1 MTPGQIKSVAV
12 ESSKVYYNYLLETGR
27 GIEEVKVLSIAH
39 NKKDLFKLKLDKL
52 ILVPAF
58 MPPHKN
64 TRDVIDAKDRLEM
77 VRLAIEDNPAF
88 EISTY
93 EVDSKKKSYSID
105 TLKELRNIYGDEA
118 QLCFITGSDSLKDL
132 FSWKNINDIFKIS
145 KFIVANRPG
154 YPLKDIPK
162 EADTVVITPIEV
174 SSEDIRKRLKEGRS
188 IRYLVSERVRKYILE
203 HNLYIS

>member
-1 MTPGQIKSVAV
+1 MRIGILGGTFNPIHIGHLILA
-12 ESSKVYYNYLLETGR
+12 EEAYY
-27 GIEEVKVLSIAH
+27 
-39 NKKDLFKLKLDKL
+39 KLKLDKL
-52 ILVPAF
+52 IFVPAF

-64 TRDVIDAKDRLEM
+64 SSDVINAKDRLEM
-77 VRLAIEDNPAF
+77 VRLAIQDNPVF

-93 EVDSKKKSYSID
+93 AVDSKKKSYSID
-105 TLKELRNIYGDEA
+105 TLKEFRSIYGDDA

-132 FSWKNINDIFKIS
+132 FSWKNINDIFKMS

-188 IRYLVSERVRKYILE
+188 VRYLVPENVRKYIVD
-203 HNLYIS
+203 HNLYK

>member
-1 MTPGQIKSVAV
+1 MRI
-12 ESSKVYYNYLLETGR
+12 
-27 GIEEVKVLSIAH
+27 GILGGTFNPIHIGHLILAEEAY
-39 NKKDLFKLKLDKL
+39 FKLKLNKL
-52 ILVPAF
+52 IFVPAF
-58 MPPHKN
+58 VPPHKS
-64 TRDVIDAKDRLEM
+64 TSDVISAKDRLDM

-105 TLKELRNIYGDEA
+105 TLKEFRSLYGDEA

-154 YPLKDIPK
+154 YPIKDIPK

-188 IRYLVSERVRKYILE
+188 IRYLVPEKVREYILKRG
-203 HNLYIS
+203 LYSLVP

>member
-1 MTPGQIKSVAV
+1 MRI
-12 ESSKVYYNYLLETGR
+12 
-27 GIEEVKVLSIAH
+27 GILGGTFNPIHIGHLILAEEAR
-39 NKKDLFKLKLDKL
+39 FKLKLDKL

-58 MPPHKN
+58 MPPHKD
-64 TRDVIDAKDRLEM
+64 TSDVIDAKDRLEM
-77 VRLAIEDNPAF
+77 VRLAIEDNPVF

-105 TLKELRNIYGDEA
+105 TLKEFRKIYGDEA

-188 IRYLVSERVRKYILE
+188 IRYLVSEKVRKYILE
-203 HNLYIS
+203 HNLYLTLTKRVL

>member
-1 MTPGQIKSVAV
+1 MRI
-12 ESSKVYYNYLLETGR
+12 
-27 GIEEVKVLSIAH
+27 GILGGTFNPIHIGHLILAEEAC
-39 NKKDLFKLKLDKL
+39 FKLKLDKL

-58 MPPHKN
+58 MPPHKD

-105 TLKELRNIYGDEA
+105 TLKEFRKIYGDEA
-118 QLCFITGSDSLKDL
+118 QLCFITGSDSLKDI

-188 IRYLVSERVRKYILE
+188 IRYLVSEKVRKYILE
-203 HNLYIS
+203 HNLYLSLTKRVL